1 MGDGSDSQSWQG
13 SDPTQGS
20 GESEE
25 AWGVQR
31 GLSAGPGVGGDWSGY
46 PTGGT
51 HPPDV
56 YGSDASGARFGQ
68 GGDPPGQ
75 YPPGQYPPGHYPT
88 GSYPSG
94 RYPAAPYPPGS
105 SLGAGTY
112 PPAVAM
118 QSPDVESGRS
128 RGRRHLGPAG
138 WVAVVVVAAVVG
150 AAAGAVVGSAVSRS
164 SNVVVARTSR
174 SKPGPAVVDG
184 ASIPT
189 IVHRLLPEVV
199 AIDAKGTL
207 AGVVGGALYGVGSG
221 LPTAESFESA
231 GTGMI
236 VSTNGLVITNNHV
249 IAGASSVAITL
260 DGTTKALPARVVG
273 TDPSHDMA
281 LLQIDHPPAGLHPVT
296 FGNSAD
302 LVPGDAVIA
311 IGNALAL
318 SAGSPT
324 VTSGIVSALGRT
336 VTATIPT
343 TGVTETLTDMIQT
356 DAAINPGNS
365 GGPLVDSAGDV
376 VGMDTATA
384 GTTSDG
390 TQAVDIGFAIPSEDL
405 QAALPGLERGGTS
418 GTPGAYLGVQVEDN
432 SVAFQQEYGFAVS
445 TGAVVVNVAP
455 GSPAESA
462 GLVPGDV
469 IVGFDNQ
476 AVGSA
481 TGLAADE
488 THVSP
493 GDKVPV
499 VFYNG
504 SAKETVQV
512 TLATQPAP

>member
-1 MGDGSDSQSWQG
+1 
-13 SDPTQGS
+13 
-20 GESEE
+20 
-25 AWGVQR
+25 
-31 GLSAGPGVGGDWSGY
+31 
-46 PTGGT
+46 
-51 HPPDV
+51 
-56 YGSDASGARFGQ
+56 
-68 GGDPPGQ
+68 
-75 YPPGQYPPGHYPT
+75 
-88 GSYPSG
+88 
-94 RYPAAPYPPGS
+94 
-105 SLGAGTY
+105 
-112 PPAVAM
+112 
-118 QSPDVESGRS
+118 
-128 RGRRHLGPAG
+128 
-138 WVAVVVVAAVVG
+138 VVLVAAVVG
-150 AAAGAVVGSAVSRS
+150 AAAGAVVGHAVSRS
-164 SNVVVARTSR
+164 SNVVVARTSQ

-184 ASIPT
+184 ASIPS

-199 AIDAKGTL
+199 SIDATGTL
-207 AGVVGGALYGVGSG
+207 SGVVGGALYGVGSG
-221 LPTAESFESA
+221 LPSVEAFESA

-236 VSTNGLVITNNHV
+236 VSANGLVITNNHV

-260 DGTTKALPARVVG
+260 DGTTKALPARIVG

-365 GGPLVDSAGDV
+365 GGPLVDSSGDV

-418 GTPGAYLGVQVEDN
+418 GTPGAYLGVEVEDN
-432 SVAFQQEYGFAVS
+432 STAFQQEYGFAVS

-469 IVGFDNQ
+469 IVGFDNKT
-476 AVGSA
+476 VGSA

-488 THVSP
+488 AHVVP

-504 SAKETVQV
+504 SAKETVRV
-512 TLATQPAP
+512 TLATKPAP